1 MKTPRSIDD
10 IMNEMNDL
18 AKAQGR
24 YLGKAF
30 WEVPPQPGSILD
42 VRETPESRERMTRL
56 RARRLARE
64 REAAR
69 NSESVEQVQEEARAA
84 VQRQLPG
91 KTPGVQKE

>member
-10 IMNEMNDL
+10 IMKEMNDL

-30 WEVPPQPGSILD
+30 WEIPPQSGSILD
-42 VRETPESRERMTRL
+42 TPETPESRERIAKL

-64 REAAR
+64 QQADRPTEDRSVSSPPATSAR
-69 NSESVEQVQEEARAA
+69 PPIDNEGAMAPP
-84 VQRQLPG
+84 LD
-91 KTPGVQKE
+91 